1 MTPLR
6 EAFLRELA
14 LRGMAER
21 TQESYVGAI
30 RQLAEHYHRPPDKLS
45 DAELKSYLLYLS
57 QERGLSPS
65 TVNQAVCAMRAFYTW
80 VVGRDVEQLA
90 EVLPRQRRQIRR
102 PRPYSQEEMQR
113 LIQEGTR
120 TLRDR
125 ALLMTVYGA
134 GLRLN
139 EACHLK
145 IEDIC
150 SQRHQ
155 LRIVQAKGNK
165 DRYAPCGPRLLET
178 LRAYYRDAHP
188 KVWLFPS
195 PQQPERPIPDGTVQ
209 HIFWRAVERA
219 GLPDRGGIH
228 SLRHSFATHLLESGV
243 ELTIVQRF
251 MGHASLA
258 TTMVYL
264 HVLDTRLT
272 QVQSPLEKLE
282 LRDSPPPA

>member
-30 RQLAEHYHRPPDKLS
+30 RLMAEHYHRPPDKLS
-45 DAELKSYLLYLS
+45 DQELKDYLLHLS
-57 QERGLSPS
+57 RGRGLSPS
-65 TVNQAVCAMRAFYTW
+65 TVNQAVCAMRAFYAW
-80 VVGRDVEQLA
+80 VVGRDVEHLE

-102 PRPYSQEEMQR
+102 PQLYSLEEITR
-113 LIQEGTR
+113 LIQDGAR

-145 IEDIC
+145 IEDVC
-150 SQRHQ
+150 SQRNQ

-165 DRYAPCGPRLLET
+165 DRYAPLSPRLLET

-209 HIFWRAVERA
+209 HIFWRAVKRA

-228 SLRHSFATHLLESGV
+228 SLRHSFATHCVEAGV
-243 ELTIVQRF
+243 ELTVVQRLL
-251 MGHASLA
+251 GHASLS
-258 TTMVYL
+258 TTTVYL
-264 HVLDTRLT
+264 HVQDARLT
-272 QVQSPLEKLE
+272 QIQSPLERLN
-282 LRDSPPPA
+282 LRPSAPTA